1 MLQSLKA
8 SGSVYFLE
16 LNISKPHIIA
26 VILQSGIAGLIGCKL
41 FHSCEF
47 AVGDHLIP
55 LFGSNLILE
64 NGLSILEMNNNA
76 SVGQKPSSIPI
87 STGSGILRICRSQ
100 IIESFRIPSVRS
112 SVISRGAP
120 YMISHS

>member
-64 NGLSILEMNNNA
+64 NGLSILEMNNSA
-76 SVGQKPSSIPI
+76 SVDQNLCLIPLSKWI
-87 STGSGILRICRSQ
+87 
-100 IIESFRIPSVRS
+100 VRS
-112 SVISRGAP
+112 RSEEHTSELQSRG
-120 YMISHS
+120 HLVCRRLLVKK

>member
-26 VILQSGIAGLIGCKL
+26 VILQSDIAGLIGCKL

-47 AVGDHLIP
+47 AVGHHLIP

-64 NGLSILEMNNNA
+64 NRLSILEMNNSAPVDQNLCLDRK
-76 SVGQKPSSIPI
+76 STRLNSSHLAI
-87 STGSGILRICRSQ
+87 SYAVFCFTK
-100 IIESFRIPSVRS
+100 
-112 SVISRGAP
+112 
-120 YMISHS
+120 